1 MKNKQ
6 KDVKPIVFFNN
17 YKEFNSINKDNTSL
31 LILGFLIFNM
41 TLSYALKF
49 LYNLSEIPISFRHV
63 LLIFISVYYF
73 LILIYNKFNIY
84 SIRSVILN
92 ITLLLSTYNL
102 LLSSNL
108 FETRMSEEY
117 IISDIFLF
125 YLVFLI
131 VSFNYKLLNKL
142 YSTVE
147 IFVYLMIS
155 YKLCIK
161 KHTLFRYYYLTLIGF
176 IAPIIILCTWL
187 VRYNTIFILLSFL
200 MFLLAIPPLLGIL
213 LSLKNIG
220 WCFNNMKSLKSIF
233 EKHLEKIRK
242 NFSLV
247 FSLEP
252 LMHQEIKTKDAK
264 SSIIL
269 IISSSILKFFP
280 FVMLMGLQETGLYYN
295 IYKIDNNGY
304 CIEPELI
311 NTEIRKLP
319 NQIILVYD
327 KDFKGLHTTKCTNK
341 DIKIN
346 FTSVKESRKSNTNHH
361 SDN

>member
-6 KDVKPIVFFNN
+6 KVINPTVFFNN
-17 YKEFNSINKDNTSL
+17 YKEFNSINKDNYSL
-31 LILGFLIFNM
+31 LILGFLTFNM
-41 TLSYALKF
+41 AISYFLRY
-49 LYNLSEIPISFRHV
+49 LYNLHEIPISFRHI
-63 LLIFISVYYF
+63 LLIFIVIYYF
-73 LILIYNKFNIY
+73 LILIHNKFNIY

-92 ITLLLSTYNL
+92 ITLLLSIYNL
-102 LLSSNL
+102 LLTSNL
-108 FETRMSEEY
+108 FGTRMSDEY

-131 VSFNYKLLNKL
+131 VSFNYTLLNKL
-142 YSTVE
+142 YNVIE
-147 IFVYLMIS
+147 IFTYLMLS
-155 YKLCIK
+155 YRLCINK
-161 KHTLFRYYYLTLIGF
+161 NILFRYYYLTLISF
-176 IAPIIILCTWL
+176 SAPIIILSTWFI
-187 VRYNTIFILLSFL
+187 RYNIFLILLSFL
-200 MFLLAIPPLLGIL
+200 IFLLAVPPLLAIL

-220 WCFNNMKSLKSIF
+220 YCFNNMKSFKNVF
-233 EKHLEKIRK
+233 EQFLEKIRK

-252 LMHQEIKTKDAK
+252 LMHHEVKTKK
-264 SSIIL
+264 TSSSIIL

-280 FVMLMGLQETGLYYN
+280 FLMLMGLQETGLYYN

-346 FTSVKESRKSNTNHH
+346 FTSVKESRKSNKSHH
-361 SDN
+361 IDN